1 MCMIFC
7 MLCVL
12 LKVGIVNDQ
21 HVKLSLKKSCMSPN
35 KHPTFSENMTLPKFM
50 IRMAG
55 VPSEKVQLRSG

>member
-7 MLCVL
+7 MLRVL

-21 HVKLSLKKSCMSPN
+21 HVKLSFIKVACHQTSIHHN
-35 KHPTFSENMTLPKFM
+35 QIMTLPKFM

-55 VPSEKVQLRSG
+55 APSEKVQLRSG